1 MAACEEKKVTTGK
14 NSKKT
19 TKVQIGDLLST
30 ANVVYDARTGLS
42 GRLFTN
48 FLAGIKT
55 PKTLFDYK

>member
-48 FLAGIKT
+48 FFGGH
-55 PKTLFDYK
+55 